1 MEIILL
7 GKSLIIGS
15 TLLTR
20 SLDGGRNIAYNGT
33 YYTFA
38 PQVPREFL
46 VTTLLMTVYTASGLK
61 DGPHTVTL
69 TNADAGRFLDLD
81 YMVVN
86 STILPGSD
94 PGPGT
99 NVTAGDS
106 AGGRREEGS
115 SMGAIIGGAVGGAV
129 SALLLVL
136 LAWLLWRRRKRSKS
150 ESAYMDKPPLDLT
163 GDEIRP
169 FRNSTTPPADGPIP
183 LSQHPSATTTT
194 GSTYQRQPSG
204 TAATESMY
212 GHVQDAISMPY
223 LTMVPP
229 PPSSSHTSYPPSS
242 EGPRSPH
249 VDPYA
254 VGRHRQ
260 DRSTTFTAS
269 EAGTFGPPP
278 LPAHPDPSPI
288 TQSYKSLA
296 AAIPFTARR
305 PSTLASSD
313 GQSTTATP
321 SRMFIPGREM
331 DAGPLSPTTQ
341 ESHELEMLPP
351 DYHQATEPLPGQRPP
366 GAGL

>member
-1 MEIILL
+1 M
-7 GKSLIIGS
+7 KSLDS
-15 TLLTR
+15 
-20 SLDGGRNIAYNGT
+20 GRNIAYNGT

-38 PQVPREFL
+38 SQVPREFQ
-46 VTTLLMTVYTASGLK
+46 TSTLLMTVYTASGLK

-81 YMVVN
+81 HMIVN
-86 STILPGSD
+86 STIQPGSN
-94 PGPGT
+94 PGSGT
-99 NVTAGDS
+99 NVIAGDS

-115 SMGAIIGGAVGGAV
+115 SIGAIIGGAVGGAV
-129 SALLLVL
+129 GALLLVL
-136 LAWLLWRRRKRSKS
+136 LAWLLWRRRKRNRSGS
-150 ESAYMDKPPLDLT
+150 EYMDKPPLDLT

-169 FRNSTTPPADGPIP
+169 FRNSTTPPADRPIP
-183 LSQHPSATTTT
+183 SSQHPSATTTT
-194 GSTYQRQPSG
+194 GSMYGRQPSG
-204 TAATESMY
+204 TAAPDSMY
-212 GHVQDAISMPY
+212 GHVQDAISTPY
-223 LTMVPP
+223 LAMVPP

-242 EGPRSPH
+242 EGPRSPR
-249 VDPYA
+249 VNPYA
-254 VGRHRQ
+254 VGSHRQ

-278 LPAHPDPSPI
+278 SNHPDPSPI

-313 GQSTTATP
+313 GHSMANTP

>member
-1 MEIILL
+1 M
-7 GKSLIIGS
+7 SV
-15 TLLTR
+15 
-20 SLDGGRNIAYNGT
+20 LDGGRNIAYNGT

-61 DGPHTVTL
+61 DGSHTVTL

-81 YMVVN
+81 YMIVN
-86 STILPGSD
+86 STIQPGSN

-106 AGGRREEGS
+106 AGGRREKGS
-115 SMGAIIGGAVGGAV
+115 SMGAIIGGAAGGAV
-129 SALLLVL
+129 GALLLVL
-136 LAWLLWRRRKRSKS
+136 LAWLLWRRRKRNSSVS
-150 ESAYMDKPPLDLT
+150 EYMDKPPLDLT

-194 GSTYQRQPSG
+194 GSMYQRQPPA
-204 TAATESMY
+204 TAATASMY
-212 GHVQDAISMPY
+212 GHVQDAISTPY

-242 EGPRSPH
+242 ESPRSPH

-260 DRSTTFTAS
+260 DRSTTFTTS
-269 EAGTFGPPP
+269 EVGTFGPPP
-278 LPAHPDPSPI
+278 PPHPDPSPI

-296 AAIPFTARR
+296 ATIPFTARR

-313 GQSTTATP
+313 AQSPAHTP
-321 SRMFIPGREM
+321 SR
-331 DAGPLSPTTQ
+331 
-341 ESHELEMLPP
+341 PP

>member
-1 MEIILL
+1 MEGSL
-7 GKSLIIGS
+7 GYIMQRTTHSHIRYLVSTIHWASLKI
-15 TLLTR
+15 
-20 SLDGGRNIAYNGT
+20 
-33 YYTFA
+33 
-38 PQVPREFL
+38 
-46 VTTLLMTVYTASGLK
+46 VYTASGLD

-69 TNADAGRFLDLD
+69 TNGEAGKFRNLD
-81 YMVVN
+81 YMIVN
-86 STILPGSD
+86 STIQ
-94 PGPGT
+94 PGT
-99 NVTAGDS
+99 TPIRGPNVPEGDS
-106 AGGRREEGS
+106 SGTPPVKAGS
-115 SMGAIIGGAVGGAV
+115 SIGEIIGGAVGGAV
-129 SALLLVL
+129 GALLLVL

-150 ESAYMDKPPLDLT
+150 ESEYMDKPPLDLT

-194 GSTYQRQPSG
+194 GSMYQRQPSG
-204 TAATESMY
+204 TAAPESMY
-212 GHVQDAISMPY
+212 GHVRDAISTPY

-278 LPAHPDPSPI
+278 LPPHPDPSPI

-351 DYHQATEPLPGQRPP
+351 NYHQATEPLPGQRPP

>member
-1 MEIILL
+1 M
-7 GKSLIIGS
+7 
-15 TLLTR
+15 
-20 SLDGGRNIAYNGT
+20 
-33 YYTFA
+33 
-38 PQVPREFL
+38 
-46 VTTLLMTVYTASGLK
+46 
-61 DGPHTVTL
+61 TL

-81 YMVVN
+81 YLIVN
-86 STILPGSD
+86 STIQPGSNT
-94 PGPGT
+94 GPGT
-99 NVTAGDS
+99 NITAGDL

-115 SMGAIIGGAVGGAV
+115 NTGAIIGGAVAGAV
-129 SALLLVL
+129 GALLLVL
-136 LAWLLWRRRKRSKS
+136 LAWLLWRRRKRSRS

-194 GSTYQRQPSG
+194 GSVYGRQPSA

-212 GHVQDAISMPY
+212 GHVQDAISTPS

-242 EGPRSPH
+242 ENARSPH
-249 VDPYA
+249 VNPYA
-254 VGRHRQ
+254 VGQHRQ
-260 DRSTTFTAS
+260 DRSTTFTTS
-269 EAGTFGPPP
+269 EAGAFGPPP
-278 LPAHPDPSPI
+278 PHHPDPSPI

-313 GQSTTATP
+313 GQSTVLTP

-366 GAGL
+366 GAGP